1 MNNIIW
7 SLTLTIG
14 VYLLFYFIQQKYK
27 LGFLNPL
34 LFSSIFIIIFLIVTN
49 IEYDTYKEGT
59 RFISFLIA
67 PATVS
72 LAVPLYKNLYLVKKY
87 YKVIISSILSG
98 IIAHA
103 IVLTLIFML
112 FSSSHEMVATFI
124 PKSLTTA
131 IAIDVSKSLG
141 GIENLTVAVVIVTG
155 ILGAAIAPITA
166 KLLKIENN
174 IAIGLALGTSAHALG
189 TAKAMDFG
197 EDAVSMS
204 SLSLILTGIVTALI
218 APLIFNLITLIV

>member
-27 LGFLNPL
+27 IGFLNPL

-72 LAVPLYKNLYLVKKY
+72 LAVPLYKNLHLVKKY

-103 IVLTLIFML
+103 IVLTLLFML

-155 ILGAAIAPITA
+155 ILGAAIAPIMA

-218 APLIFNLITLIV
+218 SPLIFNLITLIV

>member
-124 PKSLTTA
+124 PKSITTA

>member
-72 LAVPLYKNLYLVKKY
+72 LAVPLYKNLHLVKKY

-103 IVLTLIFML
+103 IVLTLLFML

-155 ILGAAIAPITA
+155 ILGAAIAPIMA